1 MASVITPESFNAV
14 ALSVSPIKVNEKT
27 GAKSCF
33 LNYQGG
39 KVLIQT
45 AVEMRCPY
53 GLNVF
58 TGLNGEK
65 AGNPDYSIDLDLA
78 GYDGDGEIADYYK
91 MMIAFENFAKAEG
104 LKNRRQWFKDDDLDL
119 KMVGKMFSSTIKFPK
134 DKDGNPKPYPPTQK
148 VKMNI
153 GGKPEMATKFYDP
166 EGSPL
171 RGEPKALLGTGSKV
185 TAILQCGGL
194 WFAAGK
200 FGITWRVNQVIVHS
214 SGSSASVPE
223 FAFVGFA
230 GKASGAKTTKAA
242 PAAETYSN
250 QIDDEEEEATLSSA
264 VSAMMPSVV
273 QAQSERQS
281 AKPAAPAPA
290 VQANPFANVEV
301 GEEEGD
307 EVEPISVPKK
317 PTITKKKVV
326 LGKK

>member
-1 MASVITPESFNAV
+1 MAAIITPESFNAA
-14 ALSVSPIKVNEKT
+14 ALTVSPIKVNEKT
-27 GAKSCF
+27 GAKSCY

-65 AGNPDYSIDLDLA
+65 AANPDYSIDLDLA

-91 MMIAFENFAKAEG
+91 MMTAFENFAKTEG

-153 GGKPEMATKFYDP
+153 GGKPDMATKFYDP
-166 EGSPL
+166 EGTPL
-171 RGEPKALLGTGSKV
+171 RGDPKELLGSGSKV

-200 FGITWRVNQVIVHS
+200 FGITWRVNQLIVHS
-214 SGSSASVPE
+214 KGSAAGVAD
-223 FAFVGFA
+223 FAFVGF
-230 GKASGAKTTKAA
+230 KKSA
-242 PAAETYSN
+242 PATQDTYSN
-250 QIDDEEEEATLSSA
+250 QVDDAEEEATLSSA
-264 VSAMMPSVV
+264 VAAVMP
-273 QAQSERQS
+273 
-281 AKPAAPAPA
+281 KAAPAT
-290 VQANPFANVEV
+290 QANPFENVEMPD
-301 GEEEGD
+301 EEGE
-307 EVEPISVPKK
+307 EVEPVAVPVKK

>member
-1 MASVITPESFNAV
+1 MASVITPESFNA
-14 ALSVSPIKVNEKT
+14 ASLSVSPIKVNEKT

-65 AGNPDYSIDLDLA
+65 AANPDYSIDLDLA
-78 GYDGDGEIADYYK
+78 GYDGEGEIADYYK
-91 MMIAFENFAKAEG
+91 MMVAFENYAKQEG

-153 GGKPEMATKFYDP
+153 GGKPDMATKFYDP
-166 EGSPL
+166 EGTPL
-171 RGEPKALLGTGSKV
+171 HGDPKTLLGTGSKV

-223 FAFVGFA
+223 FAFVGFGG
-230 GKASGAKTTKAA
+230 GKAKTTKAVAA
-242 PAAETYSN
+242 PSYTNEIN
-250 QIDDEEEEATLSSA
+250 DDEEEAALSGAAAA
-264 VSAMMPSVV
+264 VMP
-273 QAQSERQS
+273 A
-281 AKPAAPAPA
+281 AKPAPVPAPS
-290 VQANPFANVEV
+290 NPMADLDVP
-301 GEEEGD
+301 EEEGE
-307 EVEPISVPKK
+307 EVEPVAVPVKK

>member
-1 MASVITPESFNAV
+1 MAAIITPESFNAA
-14 ALSVSPIKVNEKT
+14 ALTVSPIKVNEKT

-65 AGNPDYSIDLDLA
+65 AANPDYSIDLDLA

-91 MMIAFENFAKAEG
+91 MMVAFENFAKSEG

-153 GGKPEMATKFYDP
+153 GGKPELATKFYDP
-166 EGSPL
+166 EGTPL
-171 RGEPKALLGTGSKV
+171 RGDPKTLLGTGSKV

-200 FGITWRVNQVIVHS
+200 FGITWRDNQVIVHS

-223 FAFVGFA
+223 FAFVGF
-230 GKASGAKTTKAA
+230 KGAKTTKAA
-242 PAAETYSN
+242 PAEETYSN
-250 QIDDEEEEATLSSA
+250 QVDDAEEEATLSSA
-264 VSAMMPSVV
+264 VAAVMPK
-273 QAQSERQS
+273 A
-281 AKPAAPAPA
+281 AAAAAPAP
-290 VQANPFANVEV
+290 QANPFANVEV
-301 GEEEGD
+301 GDEEGE
-307 EVEPISVPKK
+307 EVEPVAVPVKK

>member
-1 MASVITPESFNAV
+1 
-14 ALSVSPIKVNEKT
+14 VNDKT
-27 GAKSCF
+27 GAKSCY

-65 AGNPDYSIDLDLA
+65 ANNPDYSIDLDLA

-91 MMIAFENFAKAEG
+91 MMVAFENFAKSEG

-166 EGSPL
+166 EGNPL
-171 RGEPKALLGTGSKV
+171 RGEPKELLGTGSKV

-200 FGITWRVNQVIVHS
+200 FGITWRVNQLIVHS
-214 SGSSASVPE
+214 KGSSAGVAD
-223 FAFVGFA
+223 FAFVGFKKPA
-230 GKASGAKTTKAA
+230 AVAAA
-242 PAAETYSN
+242 PSYSN
-250 QIDDEEEEATLSSA
+250 QIDDEEEEAALSSSA
-264 VSAMMPSVV
+264 VSAMMP
-273 QAQSERQS
+273 A
-281 AKPAAPAPA
+281 AKAAPAPA
-290 VQANPFANVEV
+290 PAPAPQANPFENVEV
-301 GEEEGD
+301 GDEEGE
-307 EVEPISVPKK
+307 EVEPVSVPVKK

>member
-1 MASVITPESFNAV
+1 MAAIITPESFNAA
-14 ALSVSPIKVNEKT
+14 ALTVSPIKVNEKT

-65 AGNPDYSIDLDLA
+65 AANPDYSIDLDLA

-91 MMIAFENFAKAEG
+91 MMVAFENFAKSEG

-153 GGKPEMATKFYDP
+153 GGKPELATKFYDP
-166 EGSPL
+166 EGTPL
-171 RGEPKALLGTGSKV
+171 RGDPKTLLGTGSKV

-223 FAFVGFA
+223 FAFVGF
-230 GKASGAKTTKAA
+230 KGAKTSKAA
-242 PAAETYSN
+242 PAEETYSN
-250 QIDDEEEEATLSSA
+250 QVDDAEEEAALSSA
-264 VSAMMPSVV
+264 VAAVMPP
-273 QAQSERQS
+273 
-281 AKPAAPAPA
+281 KAAPAPA
-290 VQANPFANVEV
+290 PQANPFANVEMPD
-301 GEEEGD
+301 EEGE
-307 EVEPISVPKK
+307 EVEPVAVPVKK

>member
-1 MASVITPESFNAV
+1 MAAIITPESFNAA

-65 AGNPDYSIDLDLA
+65 AANPDYSIDLDLA

-91 MMIAFENFAKAEG
+91 MMVAFENFAKSEG

-153 GGKPEMATKFYDP
+153 GGKPELATKFYDP
-166 EGSPL
+166 EGNPL
-171 RGEPKALLGTGSKV
+171 RGEPKTLLGTGSKV

-223 FAFVGFA
+223 FAFVGF
-230 GKASGAKTTKAA
+230 KGAKATKAA
-242 PAAETYSN
+242 PAETYSN
-250 QIDDEEEEATLSSA
+250 QVDDAEEEAALSSA
-264 VSAMMPSVV
+264 VAAVMP
-273 QAQSERQS
+273 
-281 AKPAAPAPA
+281 KAPAPA
-290 VQANPFANVEV
+290 PQANPFENVEMPE
-301 GEEEGD
+301 GEEGE
-307 EVEPISVPKK
+307 EVEPVAVPVKK